1 MATTH
6 YSNSLKKNTAM
17 RNIGPLLTA
26 NLAKQI
32 ILCSQLQPNL
42 SVFFIDKERKL
53 PQSSVIFIFL
63 FSPLL
68 E

>member
-1 MATTH
+1 
-6 YSNSLKKNTAM
+6 M

-53 PQSSVIFIFL
+53 PQSSVIFIFFIQPTFRVEKDAAL
-63 FSPLL
+63 TKWDQN
-68 E
+68 